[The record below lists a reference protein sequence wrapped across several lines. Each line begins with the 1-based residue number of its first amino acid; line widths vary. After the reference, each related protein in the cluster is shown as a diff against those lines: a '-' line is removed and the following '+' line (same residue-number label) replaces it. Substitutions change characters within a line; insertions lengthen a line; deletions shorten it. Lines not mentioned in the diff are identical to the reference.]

1 MAKEP
6 QQLGDRTALLAALA
20 GIAGAVIG
28 AFQPQ
33 AAPPATAIDPSWR
46 FLGLQI
52 ARKTEFLALAAFVL
66 SISGVLWQIMNFAR
80 GAVVRVFPSDQIL
93 MTSTDKLGRNYS
105 GQENLLALAATMT
118 YVNEGD
124 VGHNAIIRRENIQFA
139 LPDRQVEHQGYQFVS
154 SDIEDGKLSLKRV
167 SEARPFPVNAGS
179 ATSHETLFT
188 AWEIDCQSGQKS
200 CNPAGNFVLW
210 NDFVQVLK
218 KSRNIAFK
226 TSSDIYSGSPVSATC
241 EVRVRDWEIPILE
254 NEQWLVAVCHES
266 TLGGQTRKL
275 SQRGLPK

>member
-105 GQENLLALAATMT
+105 GQGNLLALTATMT

-139 LPDRQVEHQGYQFVS
+139 LPDRQVEHQWYQFVS
-154 SDIEDGKLSLKRV
+154 SDIEDDKLSVKRV

-179 ATSHETLFT
+179 AISHETLFT

-200 CNPAGNFVLW
+200 CNL
-210 NDFVQVLK
+210 
-218 KSRNIAFK
+218 AFK